1 MLLKDP
7 KIANDLDH
15 SLEQVN
21 TLLGKVNSGQGT
33 IGQLVS
39 NDKTA
44 RQLNDALGK
53 VNVTLD
59 KVNSGQGTIGQLLV
73 NPQLYESLNGTTREL
88 HDLLRDFRANPKK
101 FLSIKLKIF

>member
-1 MLLKDP
+1 M
-7 KIANDLDH
+7 
-15 SLEQVN
+15 
-21 TLLGKVNSGQGT
+21 
-33 IGQLVS
+33 S

-44 RQLNDALGK
+44 RQLNEALGK